1 VVRPFG
7 LIRPTPEFPRG
18 RRDSFISGRRP
29 SGPVAG
35 KLPPDLLR
43 ELVLDRT
50 GAGDPAVLVGP
61 SIGEDAA
68 VVDLGGGRVLVAHAD
83 PITGAVEYIGRLAV
97 HVVSND
103 VAARGVRPRW
113 LLPVLQFPEGAGP
126 DLIGGVTSQLDK
138 AAREVG
144 AAIVGGHSEVTPGLA
159 RTMISM
165 TAIGIG
171 ERGKYVTTSGARAGD
186 LVLMTKS
193 AAIEGTAI
201 LSTDFGGALLEAGVP
216 RDVIERGRGFMD
228 MISILREGVAL
239 GEAGLAT
246 SMHDPTE
253 GGLIGGLAEVAYA
266 SGSTLE
272 VWEDEVPVA
281 EETRIIAGALG
292 LDPLR
297 LIGSGALIATVPR
310 DRADGALGLLGGLGI
325 GASVIGRVGEYS
337 GHRLVV
343 HRRGGATEVVDD
355 VYVRDELNGVWERY
369 GERRPPGAVR

>member
-1 VVRPFG
+1 MV
-7 LIRPTPEFPRG
+7 
-18 RRDSFISGRRP
+18 
-29 SGPVAG
+29 G

-43 ELVLDRT
+43 ELVLSRT

-61 SIGEDAA
+61 GIGEDAA

-97 HVVSND
+97 HVASND

-126 DLIGGVTSQLDK
+126 DLIGDVTSQLDE

-144 AAIVGGHSEVTPGLA
+144 AAIVGGHSEVTPGLP
-159 RTMISM
+159 RPMISM

-171 ERGKYVTTSGARAGD
+171 EGGRYVTTSGARAGD
-186 LVLMTKS
+186 LILMTKS

-201 LSTDFGGALLEAGVP
+201 LSADFGGALLEAGVP
-216 RDVIERGRGFMD
+216 RDVIERGRSFIG
-228 MISILREGVAL
+228 MISVLREGVAL

-253 GGLIGGLAEVAYA
+253 GGLIGGLAEVAHA
-266 SGSTLE
+266 SGRTLE

-281 EETRIIAGALG
+281 EETRIIARALG

-310 DRADGALGLLGGLGI
+310 GGADRALELLGDLGI
-325 GASVIGRVGEYS
+325 RASVIGKVHEYS

-343 HRRGGATEVVDD
+343 HRRGGATEFVDD
-355 VYVRDELNGVWERY
+355 IYVRDELNRVWERY
-369 GERRPPGAVR
+369 GERRPLSAAR